1 MVLKRKLDVNASR
14 TAVAKKRA
22 AKSCPFKT
30 VPGTL
35 WPTHNYLPKTFPI
48 TTSYQVLSMTHVG
61 IEKYGSARA
70 DARNRIKVESEC
82 PSP

>member
-1 MVLKRKLDVNASR
+1 MALNRNLEVNASR

-30 VPGTL
+30 VPGIPG
-35 WPTHNYLPKTFPI
+35 PTHNYLPKNSPI
-48 TTSYQVLSMTHVG
+48 TTGYQVLSMTHVG
-61 IEKYGSARA
+61 IEKYGPARA
-70 DARNRIKVESEC
+70 DAQNRIKIESEC